1 MPGSANAC
9 FGSCFPPPLITVVLQ
24 HMQGCKARAV
34 VVVPDDRQSWFPLL
48 AAATIRSVS
57 VAAKEGAGTFF
68 RMRHQKGRVSFV
80 FRQWGMRD
88 VKVDF
93 R

>member
-1 MPGSANAC
+1 MIA
-9 FGSCFPPPLITVVLQ
+9 VVLQ

-48 AAATIRSVS
+48 AAATIRSVP

-80 FRQWGMRD
+80 FRQWDMRA

-93 R
+93 RQE